1 MCTTPKL
8 GGLAQCSKAK
18 ETQMQSEFPAP
29 TPHGEI
35 REIFEDVFLVT
46 GSVMMAPEVQISRN
60 MIILREGEALT
71 LISTVR
77 LNDEGLKA
85 LDALGRVDSVVKLG
99 AYHLGVHNGL
109 DDPFY
114 VDRYAAKLWALESM
128 EHKGSLRTTHPL
140 RPGSNMPVTKASLFT
155 YDSSKMPEGMLLL
168 HRDGGILISADSLQ
182 NWAEVDE
189 FFSENAAIR
198 MQQAGFIQPANVG
211 PEWLRVC
218 QPEPHEFARVAEL
231 EFTHLLPSHGTPI
244 LNTANEEF
252 RTTFAKQPFWK
263 T

>member
-1 MCTTPKL
+1 MFKNE
-8 GGLAQCSKAK
+8 GNK
-18 ETQMQSEFPAP
+18 MQSDFPAA

-35 REIFEDVFLVT
+35 RQIFEDVFIVT

-77 LNDEGLKA
+77 LNDKGLRA
-85 LDALGRVDSVVKLG
+85 LDALGRVKNIVKLG

-114 VDRYAAKLWALESM
+114 ADRYVPNVWALDGM
-128 EHKGSLRTTHPL
+128 EHRDGLTTSHVP
-140 RPGSNMPVTKASLFT
+140 RPGGDMPVTQASLFT
-155 YDSSKMPEGMLLL
+155 YHSSTMPEGMLLL

-218 QPEPHEFARVAEL
+218 QPEPQEFARVAEL

-244 LNTANEEF
+244 LNTAKEEF
-252 RTTFAKQPFWK
+252 ITTFAKRSF
-263 T
+263 

>member
-1 MCTTPKL
+1 
-8 GGLAQCSKAK
+8 
-18 ETQMQSEFPAP
+18 MQSDFPIA

-35 REIFEDVFLVT
+35 RQIFKDVFIVT
-46 GSVMMAPEVQISRN
+46 GSVMMVPGIQLSRN

-77 LNDEGLKA
+77 LNDQGLKA
-85 LDALGRVDSVVKLG
+85 LEALGRVENIVKLG

-114 VDRYAAKLWALESM
+114 VDRYAANLWAVDGM
-128 EHKGSLRTTHPL
+128 QHRGGLRTTHSL
-140 RPGSNMPVTKASLFT
+140 RPGGEMPVTQASLFT

-168 HRDGGILISADSLQ
+168 HKEGGVLVSADSLQ

-189 FFSENAAIR
+189 FFSKNAAIR
-198 MQQAGFIQPANVG
+198 MQQAGFIKPANIG

-218 QPEPHEFARVAEL
+218 QPEPKEFARVAEL
-231 EFTHLLPSHGTPI
+231 DFAHLIPSHGTPI
-244 LNTANEEF
+244 LNTAKEEF
-252 RTTFAKQPFWK
+252 QTTFAKQPF
-263 T
+263 